1 MKRSVVLWLS
11 LLFLAGE
18 MPGQNLV
25 PNWDF
30 EEVLNCN
37 FIIDAL
43 DTSYTYGGV
52 VPGWCNPSMAGT
64 PDYFHA
70 CYVLHPLYNFSVPL
84 NYTDYKYS
92 RSGEAYTGILLSS
105 SGNKMVEDREYI
117 QARLLGT
124 MHKGM
129 SYCVGFYAAFSFGL
143 SEIPVRNQVAIRDWG
158 AYLSVDRPFNPCR
171 DTPNKPDDCFLIAGD
186 PQIRPDTFITD
197 TMNWTLV
204 HGVYVAEG
212 GEQWI
217 TLGNFVP
224 LWSSVLDTF
233 AMGSWPE
240 AYRSYYFIDDVFVIP
255 MDDGA
260 LLPPDTLLCAHDL
273 PLLVE
278 AAPGFTNYRWAHGPT
293 SPSIVIDAPG
303 VYVLQAD
310 YEWGCVITDTFR
322 VVLQEVG
329 PGDMVTISECE
340 LALPFT
346 YEAPEVPEAIYYAW
360 SDGTDGPRLEVSE
373 CGLYTLDIGLR
384 CGTRQDS
391 LLVTIYATPLLDLG
405 PPQDLCQDGRIV
417 PVTLSN
423 VQPLPNYRWSTGE
436 TAPLILVETPGVY
449 GLSTET
455 PCGMFHTELVLS
467 GCEARIYVPNVFAP
481 GSGISPNNVFRAFAV
496 HATIVSLDIYQRWGG
511 HVLGLRTED
520 PTWDGTW
527 RGQDCAPDIYVYRI
541 GYVVP
546 PDDRIHYMQGEVL
559 LMR

>member
-1 MKRSVVLWLS
+1 
-11 LLFLAGE
+11 

-37 FIIDAL
+37 YIVL
-43 DTSYTYGGV
+43 PYDTSYANGLV
-52 VPGWCNPSMAGT
+52 VPGWCNPAIAGS
-64 PDYFHA
+64 PDYFHS
-70 CYVLHPLYNFSVPL
+70 CYVAHPHFNYSVPS
-84 NYTDYKYS
+84 NNIGYQNP
-92 RSGEAYTGILLSS
+92 RSGLAYAGISLTA
-105 SGNKMVEDREYI
+105 SGNKNIEGREYI
-117 QARLLGT
+117 QARLRSPLLPG
-124 MHKGM
+124 H
-129 SYCVGFYAAFSFGL
+129 SYCVGFYTAYTSGIL
-143 SEIPVRNQVAIRDWG
+143 EPPITNQVSIRDWG
-158 AYLSVDRPFNPCR
+158 AYLSVDRPFNPCQ
-171 DTPNKPDDCFLIAGD
+171 DTPNKPDDCLLLAGD

-197 TMNWTLV
+197 TLNWTLV
-204 HGVYVAEG
+204 HDVYVAEG

-224 LWSSVLDTF
+224 LWSSVIDTF
-233 AMGSWPE
+233 AIGSWPE
-240 AYRSYYFIDDVFVIP
+240 ASISYYYIDDIFVIP

-260 LLPPDTLLCAHDL
+260 LLPPDTQLCAHEL
-273 PLLVE
+273 PFLVE

-310 YEWGCVITDTFR
+310 FEGGCVITDTFR
-322 VVLQEVG
+322 VIIQEAG
-329 PGDMVTISECE
+329 QGEMVAIEECE
-340 LALPFT
+340 LALPFI
-346 YEAPEVPEAIYYAW
+346 YEAAEVQDAIHYTW
-360 SDGTDGPRLEVSE
+360 SDGTQGPRLEVSQG
-373 CGLYTLDIGLR
+373 GLYTLDIGLR

-391 LLVTIYATPLLDLG
+391 LLVTIYATPLMDIG

-417 PVTLSN
+417 PVSLSN

-436 TAPLILVETPGVY
+436 TSPSILVETPGVY
-449 GLSTET
+449 RLSTET

-511 HVLGLRTED
+511 HVLSLRTED

-527 RGQDCAPDIYVYRI
+527 RGQEAAPDIYVYRI
-541 GYVVP
+541 GYIVP
-546 PDDRIHYMQGEVL
+546 PDDTIHYMQGEVL